1 MEEVQG
7 AIVRVNTQLVDRE
20 QLNSEQEQQI
30 IEKNKEISVLR
41 QEIDKI
47 VSREKD
53 ASLNENEKSLKIQE

>member
-1 MEEVQG
+1 MTMRNNDDIDDEHY
-7 AIVRVNTQLVDRE
+7 I
-20 QLNSEQEQQI
+20 
-30 IEKNKEISVLR
+30 LR